1 MSSPTNLAEILGK
14 VSDGICVFA
23 NSGEVAFANEKAAKL
38 LEAADEH
45 FQRKIMEA
53 FTDQLGR
60 RFEHFHAGLN
70 RWFEHQ
76 TYGGGSSG
84 LTVISRDIT
93 SRHRVEEALRAS
105 EERFR
110 RLIDSNIIGVI
121 VVEAGL
127 ITEANDVFLKMVGH
141 DREELATRQ
150 LHWRGMTPEE
160 YDVLDAK
167 ARLEVKIA
175 GVFGPYEKEFLRR
188 DGSRVPVLMSGVALQ
203 GLPGRPE
210 TLCLAMDLS
219 ERRRAEERVRTIV
232 ECSKILASS
241 LECENTLPEL
251 AEFIVSKL
259 ADTCAVFIR
268 DTHQLRRMA
277 SVSKTPIEHNLQIAT
292 DVERVVATGKSLV
305 TRSPISTVVSPII
318 ARNEVS
324 GALVAACIKPDAFEE
339 EDLHL
344 FDELGRRA
352 GLAIENARMYQE
364 THRANRLKDEFVAIV
379 SHELRTPLTPILG
392 GIYMMRTE
400 PQDSAVVS
408 RAMDLIERNAKAQV
422 RIVDDLL
429 DVSRA
434 LSGKLRLN
442 VEVVDL
448 PMVIQ
453 AAVETVRLA
462 SEAKG
467 IHIEVR
473 LEPVTGTVSGDA
485 DRLQQVFWNLLA
497 NAVKFTPR
505 NGKILVQLRQTSGLA
520 EVHVTDT
527 GIGIEAHYL
536 PYIFEKFHQADTS
549 RTRLHGGLGLGL
561 AIVRHLVESHGGTVH
576 AVSSGDEQGSTF
588 IVRLPLRP
596 AARAADSK
604 K

>member
-1 MSSPTNLAEILGK
+1 MFSRPNLAEILGK
-14 VSDGICVFA
+14 VSDGICVFG
-23 NSGEVAFANEKAAKL
+23 NGGEVVFANEKAAQL
-38 LEAADEH
+38 LEAADED
-45 FQRKIMEA
+45 FQRKIREA
-53 FTDQLGR
+53 FTDQLVR

-76 TYGGGSSG
+76 TYPGGSTG
-84 LTVISRDIT
+84 MAMISRDIT
-93 SRHRVEEALRAS
+93 SRHRMEESLRAS

-121 VVEAGL
+121 VVEAGS

-141 DREELATRQ
+141 DRAELATRQ
-150 LHWRGMTPEE
+150 LHWRGMTPPEF
-160 YDVLDAK
+160 DVLDAK
-167 ARLEVKIA
+167 ARIELKTA
-175 GVFGPYEKEFLRR
+175 GVFGPYEKEFLRK

-203 GLPGRPE
+203 GMPDRPE

-251 AEFIVSKL
+251 AELIVSKL
-259 ADTCAVFIR
+259 ADTCAIFVR
-268 DTHQLRRMA
+268 ENHQLLRIA
-277 SVSKTPIEHNLQIAT
+277 SASKTPIEHNVQMDP
-292 DVERVVATGKSLV
+292 DVERVVATGKSHV
-305 TRSPISTVVSPII
+305 TKSPISRVVSPII

-324 GALVAACIKPDAFEE
+324 GALVAACIRADAFDE

-344 FDELGRRA
+344 IDELGRRA

-364 THRANRLKDEFVAIV
+364 TQRANRLKDEFVAIV

-448 PMVIQ
+448 PLVIQ
-453 AAVETVRLA
+453 AAVETVRPA
-462 SEAKG
+462 GDAKG

-473 LEPVTGTVSGDA
+473 LDRVVGTVTGDA

-505 NGKILVQLRQTSGLA
+505 DGKILVQLREAGGLV

-527 GIGIEAHYL
+527 GIGIEANFL
-536 PYIFEKFHQADTS
+536 PYIFEKFRQADTS

-561 AIVRHLVESHGGTVH
+561 AIVRHLVESHGGTVQ

-588 IVRLPLRP
+588 IVRLPLRS
-596 AARAADSK
+596 AARTTTA
-604 K
+604 